1 MSKLITNTIRHTGG
15 SADNITLDNSQNVT
29 CESNLTVDGTVGI
42 QNDRSYAHAEADQL
56 IIGNYSTDAH
66 QGMTILSHTSKAGT
80 IYFGDGDNPNG
91 NARGTIVYNHSED
104 ALKFGTAGGTERLRI
119 GSSGFV
125 GIGTSSPATLLNI
138 KGTDTA
144 YSGDIAVGA
153 IFQAEDTSGRKVQLV
168 APGSTGD
175 AGVGT
180 PTNHDLTF
188 FTGNTE
194 RMRIDTSGNT
204 RIWASGADAIRSLR
218 IDGTNGSSEI
228 QGFILE
234 NDGGNGRLNLKYG
247 TGGGNPST
255 KVSMLAGGGLT
266 FNGDTAAANALD
278 DYEEGTFTPKLGG
291 TNNAATYNITGT
303 GSYTKI
309 GNTVHVIIRFHNQDL
324 NNSASGN
331 VMIYDLPF
339 TGDQAG
345 ANNAAAGTTGAFN
358 TYNVVFATQDGSGV
372 GQRYSWYIS
381 HNTSSWRGLISRNNT
396 SWADWGIG
404 DWDETIYLDLS
415 GTYRTS

>member
-1 MSKLITNTIRHTGG
+1 MYSG
-15 SADNITLDNSQNVT
+15 
-29 CESNLTVDGTVGI
+29 VDGITT
-42 QNDRSYAHAEADQL
+42 YL
-56 IIGNYSTDAH
+56 TLSTSNSSNNNVEK
-66 QGMTILSHTSKAGT
+66 IRLTS
-80 IYFGDGDNPNG
+80 D
-91 NARGTIVYNHSED
+91 
-104 ALKFGTAGGTERLRI
+104 
-119 GSSGFV
+119 GFV
-125 GIGTSSPATLLNI
+125 GIGETAPETILNV

-144 YSGDIAVGA
+144 YSGGVAVGG
-153 IFQAEDTSGRKVQLV
+153 IIQAEDTAGRKVQLV
-168 APGSTGD
+168 APGSVGE

-180 PTNHDLTF
+180 PTNHNMTF
-188 FTGNTE
+188 FTNNIE
-194 RMRIDTSGNT
+194 RMRIDTSGNA

-247 TGGGNPST
+247 TGGGTPAT

-278 DYEEGTFTPKLGG
+278 DYVEGTFTPKIGG

-303 GSYTKI
+303 GSYTKV

-324 NNSASGN
+324 DNNASGN

-345 ANNAAAGTTGAFN
+345 ASNAAAGTTAAFN
-358 TYNVVFATQDGSGV
+358 TYNVVFASD
-372 GQRYSWYIS
+372 QRYTWYIS

-404 DWDETIYLDLS
+404 DWDETIYMDFS
-415 GTYRTS
+415 GTYRTT